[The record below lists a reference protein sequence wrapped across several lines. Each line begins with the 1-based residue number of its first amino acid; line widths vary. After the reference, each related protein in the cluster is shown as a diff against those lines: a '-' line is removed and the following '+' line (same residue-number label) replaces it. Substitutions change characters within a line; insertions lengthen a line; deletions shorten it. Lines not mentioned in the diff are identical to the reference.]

1 MTIVPGLWRIS
12 AGIFLLAAAVACS
25 PQQPEKTAAPAAEPK
40 APAQAP
46 AGNPPAPAFS
56 SVLPTI
62 RGTWVEGQKAD
73 FIFPIPPG
81 WRVVPMDDA
90 LWKQQMAAGFEEI
103 LLRPDISLKP
113 TPYIRVRRM
122 LGQSFKYQLFKG
134 DEQGAARHMLLQFVG
149 GKNDPKVLDEPL
161 LDTEQGRMSFHFS
174 TQKFP
179 GQVNAA
185 TFYYLPGF
193 TVMIQGT
200 FADADA
206 EKQQK
211 AAYDFVN
218 AGFKVH
224 STP

>member
-1 MTIVPGLWRIS
+1 MLI
-12 AGIFLLAAAVACS
+12 LATALACS
-25 PQQPEKTAAPAAEPK
+25 PQQPAKTTAPAAAETK
-40 APAQAP
+40 TPAQTA
-46 AGNPPAPAFS
+46 AENPSEPAFT

-62 RGTWVEGQKAD
+62 RGNWVEGQKED

-81 WRVVPMDDA
+81 WRVVPVDEA
-90 LWKQQMAAGFEEI
+90 LWKQQMSAGFEEI
-103 LLRPDISLKP
+103 LLRPDLSLHP

-149 GKNDPKVLDEPL
+149 GKNDPRVLDEPL